1 MILIHSNSAEQ
12 ETKAKLAK
20 VDDIK
25 KINAQM
31 MAIKSEISKYEDT
44 LKEYQLYKRFLE
56 SLTPKV
62 CHLKYDYKKR
72 ENQNYQCPG
81 LPAEPI
87 KPIKT
92 YKTYILKRDL
102 YFSEND
108 LYNL

>member
-1 MILIHSNSAEQ
+1 MFNYLDYRAEQ

-56 SLTPKV
+56 SLTPRV
-62 CHLKYDYKKR
+62 CNENFHQFFLVQISNEKR
-72 ENQNYQCPG
+72 SY
-81 LPAEPI
+81 
-87 KPIKT
+87 
-92 YKTYILKRDL
+92 DL
-102 YFSEND
+102 YIAK
-108 LYNL
+108 L